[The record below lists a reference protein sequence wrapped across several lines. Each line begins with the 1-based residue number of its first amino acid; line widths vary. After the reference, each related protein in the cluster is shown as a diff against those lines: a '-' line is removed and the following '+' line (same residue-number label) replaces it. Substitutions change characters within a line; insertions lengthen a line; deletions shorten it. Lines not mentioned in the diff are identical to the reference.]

1 MEKDKIKFYMEGCR
15 LTIEIEDGTPDIYL
29 LLQNTENEWHSDI
42 YQYVNPITFE
52 LKLDGIYRVYI
63 VKSHSATLE
72 DNVLTIGHEEYDP
85 FRLIRTFDSGLISV
99 VDDYF
104 SEEIFSICKLR
115 KCLLNLQ
122 MKMFYNN
129 LKNCGINKCKSDELR
144 NQRDFLFIAVWL
156 MEQLLEEGKDE
167 KVREI
172 YESLRTCK
180 SICDDLTTVNN
191 CGCNG

>member
-1 MEKDKIKFYMEGCR
+1 MEKDKIKFYMQGCH
-15 LTIEIEDGTPDIYL
+15 LTVEIEDGTPDIYL
-29 LLQNTENEWHSDI
+29 LLRNTDTEWYSEI
-42 YQYVNPITFE
+42 YRYTKPITFD
-52 LKLDGIYRVYI
+52 LKLDGIYRIYI
-63 VKSHSATLE
+63 IKSQSATLNN
-72 DNVLTIGHEEYDP
+72 DILKIGTEEYTP
-85 FRLIRTFDSGLISV
+85 FRLIKTFDLGSISI

-129 LKNCGINKCKSDELR
+129 VKNCGLNKCESEELR
-144 NQRDFLFIAVWL
+144 GQRDFLFIAVWL
-156 MEQLLEEGKDE
+156 MEKLLEEGKDE

-172 YESLRTCK
+172 YKSLRTCK
-180 SICDDLTTVNN
+180 SICEELSETNN